1 MPPTYVHKDITFFR
15 PGMCSTCGTATYHKP
30 LSKRRPS
37 GSEETL
43 WQCEGCGAESRILE
57 RVENEFELLAEY
69 VRRTYFGES

>member
-1 MPPTYVHKDITFFR
+1 MPPTYVHEDINFFR
-15 PGMCSTCGTATYHKP
+15 PGMCSTCGAATYHKP

-37 GSEETL
+37 GREETL

-69 VRRTYFGES
+69 VRRTYFEES